1 MSFDDINGYGDEY
14 SLESI
19 LAEFGSKPET
29 DEDRRKDE
37 AETEPRSAA
46 MPVQTEDDP
55 YVLTMG
61 GSSDDEPRSE
71 PTVDLDGDAKPKVSD
86 SETFYPQPDPSEE
99 DYAQYKFD
107 DSDFE
112 DVEYASDEDY
122 DEYGDDDD
130 DEEDDEPRPSLKERI
145 GAPLVAFA
153 AYVVM
158 KVQQSKL
165 SFRAAP
171 PEEAEDLGEEMLP
184 DKAAKFYD
192 KHIPWLKL
200 RTKLSFFLS
209 LIMAYISLGFPVSG
223 VLNDVG
229 VKASVLLIMLL
240 SVMLFGADVFVC
252 GAASLIKRRP
262 DANSLVALSC
272 LISVIDAA
280 IIACGVKDYGIPYC
294 AVAALTMS
302 FTLLGSVLNCRSNRI
317 ACRSAAALHNPY
329 TLTAETSVSG
339 EGITLLKS
347 RCGTKDFVRRTEEFG
362 PDEAAYGLMAPY
374 LIIISL
380 LLSIIAAATGGSFR
394 GFAHILSGIFVFS
407 APFVMLIAYPL
418 PFFVSAKHLIKKG
431 AAIAGWSGLFDI
443 GKSKHVIISDTDL
456 FAKSAISIEKVHIL
470 SGTSPEK
477 VLSLAGS
484 IISASGSA
492 LAPAFMELMR
502 KGNGSLLR
510 IDEFTCHESGGLV
523 ALINGEE
530 VLCGSSGFMQ
540 LMGIRLPQALALKDC
555 VFLSAS
561 GVLCGF
567 FEIRYTPS
575 KPVRDALAE
584 IMRSGRHPIFAL
596 RDFNMTPQMLS
607 RKFDIPT
614 DGFDFPSFAERY
626 EISAASPSDASK
638 PAALLSRDG
647 LGPLISLAHHGK
659 NLFGIVRVCVLL
671 SIMCTVLGA
680 VLAFSYF
687 CGGNFTAMGAE
698 RVLIYMLV
706 WLLPELIMSF
716 VLYRKQQ

>member
-1 MSFDDINGYGDEY
+1 
-14 SLESI
+14 
-19 LAEFGSKPET
+19 
-29 DEDRRKDE
+29 
-37 AETEPRSAA
+37 
-46 MPVQTEDDP
+46 
-55 YVLTMG
+55 MG
-61 GSSDDEPRSE
+61 GSSDDEPRGE

-86 SETFYPQPDPSEE
+86 SETFYPQTDPSEE

-477 VLSLAGS
+477 VLALAGS
-484 IISASGSA
+484 ILSGVYGA
-492 LAPAFMELMR
+492 HAQ
-502 KGNGSLLR
+502 G
-510 IDEFTCHESGGLV
+510 
-523 ALINGEE
+523 
-530 VLCGSSGFMQ
+530 Q
-540 LMGIRLPQALALKDC
+540 RLPAPH
-555 VFLSAS
+555 
-561 GVLCGF
+561 
-567 FEIRYTPS
+567 R
-575 KPVRDALAE
+575 R
-584 IMRSGRHPIFAL
+584 
-596 RDFNMTPQMLS
+596 
-607 RKFDIPT
+607 
-614 DGFDFPSFAERY
+614 
-626 EISAASPSDASK
+626 
-638 PAALLSRDG
+638 
-647 LGPLISLAHHGK
+647 
-659 NLFGIVRVCVLL
+659 
-671 SIMCTVLGA
+671 
-680 VLAFSYF
+680 
-687 CGGNFTAMGAE
+687 
-698 RVLIYMLV
+698 IY
-706 WLLPELIMSF
+706 LP
-716 VLYRKQQ
+716 

>member
-37 AETEPRSAA
+37 TGTEPRSEA

-86 SETFYPQPDPSEE
+86 SETFNPQPDPSEE

-122 DEYGDDDD
+122 DEYDDDD

-477 VLSLAGS
+477 VLSLACS

-523 ALINGEE
+523 ALING
-530 VLCGSSGFMQ
+530 
-540 LMGIRLPQALALKDC
+540 
-555 VFLSAS
+555 
-561 GVLCGF
+561 
-567 FEIRYTPS
+567 
-575 KPVRDALAE
+575 
-584 IMRSGRHPIFAL
+584 
-596 RDFNMTPQMLS
+596 
-607 RKFDIPT
+607 
-614 DGFDFPSFAERY
+614 
-626 EISAASPSDASK
+626 
-638 PAALLSRDG
+638 
-647 LGPLISLAHHGK
+647 
-659 NLFGIVRVCVLL
+659 
-671 SIMCTVLGA
+671 
-680 VLAFSYF
+680 
-687 CGGNFTAMGAE
+687 
-698 RVLIYMLV
+698 
-706 WLLPELIMSF
+706 
-716 VLYRKQQ
+716 